1 MWPPGGRLVGKVPSG
16 HVPNYLYVRT
26 IAMLRTLTMMIMFSA
41 LAAEEFKPPTT
52 QEELAQ
58 SIINVLISEKYD
70 EIIKYAMT
78 PDLAV
83 EKDIVKE
90 KRKQKYES

>member
-1 MWPPGGRLVGKVPSG
+1 
-16 HVPNYLYVRT
+16 
-26 IAMLRTLTMMIMFSA
+26 MLRTLTMMIMFSA

-83 EKDIVKE
+83 EKGIVKE